1 MEALITPVDTQLMAG
16 DLIEYEGKNMI
27 AIQVLIDYMDD
38 NLTKVCVRTQ
48 WEILAIFAS

>member
-1 MEALITPVDTQLMAG
+1 MNFLTNFNGEWMEALITPVDSQLMAG

-38 NLTKVCVRTQ
+38 NLTKV
-48 WEILAIFAS
+48 